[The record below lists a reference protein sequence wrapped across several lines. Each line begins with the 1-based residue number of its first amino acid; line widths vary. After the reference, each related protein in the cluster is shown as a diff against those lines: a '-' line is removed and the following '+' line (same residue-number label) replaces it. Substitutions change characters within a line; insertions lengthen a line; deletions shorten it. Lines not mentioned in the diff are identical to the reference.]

1 MGMRSKTGDFLNG
14 MLWLLSVATRPTMRN
29 MMGGY
34 ESWAYSTGWE
44 RQLDAL
50 EASGHVESRTMGADS
65 QNRVYRLS
73 AKGRVAALGGRD
85 PEACWARSW
94 DGMWRMV
101 LFDIPE
107 IRGAERWKLRRYLRS
122 REFGCLQNSVWI
134 SPHPVEL
141 ERSILEK
148 GKIHAESFMVLE
160 GRPAAGESDMD
171 LVEGAWDFEEINKRY
186 QGFEE
191 VLLEVP
197 KLKLRN
203 ESAAVE
209 LRDWWRRE
217 REAWIDAVS
226 IDPLLPRALWP
237 EGYRGEIAWQARVKC
252 LGRAAK
258 KALDFRLP
266 VGDSTGK

>member
-1 MGMRSKTGDFLNG
+1 MRSKTVDFLNG
-14 MLWLLSVATRPTMRN
+14 MLWILSVASRPTMRN
-29 MMGGY
+29 LMGGY

-44 RQLDAL
+44 RQLNAL
-50 EASGHVESRTMGADS
+50 EESGHVESRAMGADPR
-65 QNRVYRLS
+65 NRVYRLS

-85 PEACWARSW
+85 PEACWARPW

-107 IRGAERWKLRRYLRS
+107 ERGTERWKLRRYLRS
-122 REFGCLQNSVWI
+122 REFGYLQNSVWI

-148 GKIHAESFMVLE
+148 GKIHAESFTVLE

-186 QGFEE
+186 RCFEE
-191 VLLEVP
+191 VLREVP
-197 KLKLRN
+197 KLKLLD
-203 ESAAVE
+203 ESAAVD

-252 LGRAAK
+252 LGRAAR
-258 KALDFRLP
+258 KAMDFRLP
-266 VGDSTGK
+266 VGDSSGK

>member
-1 MGMRSKTGDFLNG
+1 MNPKTCDLLNG
-14 MLWLLSVATRPTMRN
+14 LMWIMSVATRPTMRN

-34 ESWAYSTGWE
+34 ESWAYDEGWG
-44 RQLDAL
+44 RQVKTL
-50 EASGHVESRTMGADS
+50 ESKGYLESRRAASDS
-65 QNRVYRLS
+65 RNRVYRLS

-107 IRGAERWKLRRYLRS
+107 ERGADRGKLRRYLRS
-122 REFGCLQNSVWI
+122 REFGYLQNSVWI
-134 SPHPVEL
+134 SPHPVDL
-141 ERSILEK
+141 ERKFLEE
-148 GKIHAESFMVLE
+148 GRAHAESFVVLE
-160 GRPAAGESDMD
+160 GRPIAGESDMD

-186 QGFEE
+186 RHFEG
-191 VLLEVP
+191 VLKQVP
-197 KLKLRN
+197 RLKLRD
-203 ESAAVE
+203 EAAAVE

-217 REAWIDAVS
+217 REAWIEAVT

-237 EGYRGEIAWQARVKC
+237 EGYRGEAAWQARVKC

-258 KALDFRLP
+258 RAIDFRLP
-266 VGDSTGK
+266 NAVAEEE